1 MRNPEARES
10 APHVLESPLPL
21 TDADIT
27 SVPADRRSY
36 LHRAVGSGP
45 FVTGSASTDS
55 DGSDAAPAD
64 SDGGDAI
71 PADSDGSD
79 SDSDGTDPSGYR

>member
-27 SVPADRRSY
+27 SVPVDRRSY
-36 LHRAVGSGP
+36 LRRAVGNGP
-45 FVTGSASTDS
+45 LVAGSASTDS
-55 DGSDAAPAD
+55 DGSDAASAD
-64 SDGGDAI
+64 SDGGDAS

-79 SDSDGTDPSGYR
+79 ADSDGGDPNGYR